1 MKAILRDVGIEYC
14 WERIVEVVVKSCD
27 VLCGSESQVPQKH
40 TFFKNCFLCGPFFK
54 KSLLTSV
61 TILLLFYVLVFWPW
75 GMWDLSSQTRDWTCT
90 LCIRRWSLNHWTT
103 REIPGT
109 HYLIA
114 FLCLFSS
121 AFSAGIIGLEPTVCR
136 AQYWIPWEVGVRKK
150 KDTALLWVAFVVQ
163 WQYSKA
169 LSKAEM
175 WMRAGGWDCQSAFR
189 DGHVKERKSV
199 WGGGPGSQVDLPHS
213 DSSCF
218 SGLGTPTESP
228 CKE

>member
-1 MKAILRDVGIEYC
+1 MFYVAQSHKFRKNVLFLKIVFYLDHFLKSLYWHLLQYCFCFMFWFFGHEACGILVPRPGIEPAPSAS
-14 WERIVEVVVKSCD
+14 EGEV
-27 VLCGSESQVPQKH
+27 LTTEPLRES
-40 TFFKNCFLCGPFFK
+40 
-54 KSLLTSV
+54 
-61 TILLLFYVLVFWPW
+61 
-75 GMWDLSSQTRDWTCT
+75 
-90 LCIRRWSLNHWTT
+90 
-103 REIPGT
+103 PGT

-114 FLCLFSS
+114 YLCLFSS

-150 KDTALLWVAFVVQ
+150 KDTAFFWVAFIVQ

-175 WMRAGGWDCQSAFR
+175 WMRAGERWDCQSTFR

-218 SGLGTPTESP
+218 LGLGTPTESP